1 MTYEEMYAL
10 ACKNL
15 APQDYSEHCSAGYVS
30 AVIEGANGKY
40 YTGVNIDLACG
51 LGYCAERNA
60 AGSMVTDGERV
71 VRRIVCVD
79 RRQGLMTPCGSCRE
93 FLFQLSPENARA
105 EFLVGE
111 DPPRT
116 VPLSQFLPY
125 PWQAGRE
132 QKDDR

>member
-51 LGYCAERNA
+51 LGYCA
-60 AGSMVTDGERV
+60 
-71 VRRIVCVD
+71 
-79 RRQGLMTPCGSCRE
+79 
-93 FLFQLSPENARA
+93 
-105 EFLVGE
+105 
-111 DPPRT
+111 
-116 VPLSQFLPY
+116 
-125 PWQAGRE
+125 
-132 QKDDR
+132 

>member
-1 MTYEEMYAL
+1 MEESGARLIAL
-10 ACKNL
+10 DAIKL
-15 APQDYSEHCSAGYVS
+15 VES
-30 AVIEGANGKY
+30 
-40 YTGVNIDLACG
+40 G
-51 LGYCAERNA
+51 LGALCD
-60 AGSMVTDGERV
+60 VTVAVTAPEEVR

-79 RRQGLMTPCGSCRE
+79 SDGSLMTPCGSCRE

>member
-60 AGSMVTDGERV
+60 AGSMVTDGERAA
-71 VRRIVCVD
+71 RRIVCVD

-93 FLFQLSPENARA
+93 FLMLLSPQNADT
-105 EFLVGE
+105 EFLIGLS
-111 DPPRT
+111 PLRT
-116 VPLSQFLPY
+116 ARLKELLPHWWETFGQ
-125 PWQAGRE
+125 P
-132 QKDDR
+132 QK

>member
-79 RRQGLMTPCGSCRE
+79 RRQGLMTPCGSCRPMRRRCRKKRLP
-93 FLFQLSPENARA
+93 FRRSSPNTTTPAPKR
-105 EFLVGE
+105 F
-111 DPPRT
+111 
-116 VPLSQFLPY
+116 
-125 PWQAGRE
+125 
-132 QKDDR
+132 

>member
-1 MTYEEMYAL
+1 M
-10 ACKNL
+10 
-15 APQDYSEHCSAGYVS
+15 S

-71 VRRIVCVD
+71 ARRIVCVD

-93 FLFQLSPENARA
+93 FLMLLSPQNADT
-105 EFLVGE
+105 EFLIGLS
-111 DPPRT
+111 PLRT
-116 VPLSQFLPY
+116 ARLKELLPHWWETFGQ
-125 PWQAGRE
+125 P
-132 QKDDR
+132 QK